1 MVVRPQRAAGT
12 GIAVVPISAS
22 RRPGRMSAWKSSTS
36 GHSPRCGRVQAAP
49 SNRPGSQ
56 STQWDARRP
65 DPAATGSRWWSEEIT
80 SSTLTAAPVRLIAR
94 NSTRAGLQ
102 FSRWAR
108 LSHPKMDHR
117 TAHVSKQ
124 RTVKLYRMASKS
136 ADWPTFG
143 PCTQAGRD
151 RSAPG
156 TPRCQ
161 TVSTSGGGEPVNAY
175 VIAMDTAAAVALAA
189 LAAGLIIAG
198 RRGPARALPRADRL
212 AALPAA
218 SSCGLA
224 PSDLHTGH
232 AARPHPGA
240 APDRPRQETPRY

>member
-1 MVVRPQRAAGT
+1 MQDVCLGVIDLGT
-12 GIAVVPISAS
+12 QP
-22 RRPGRMSAWKSSTS
+22 
-36 GHSPRCGRVQAAP
+36 PRCGRAQAAP

-65 DPAATGSRWWSEEIT
+65 APAATSSRWRSEEIT
-80 SSTLTAAPVRLIAR
+80 SSTPTAAPVRLIAR

-175 VIAMDTAAAVALAA
+175 VIALDTAAAAALAA

-198 RRGPARALPRADRL
+198 RRGPRAPFPGLTGSLPCRQQAHAGWLHLTFTSRTHRDH
-212 AALPAA
+212 A
-218 SSCGLA
+218 SVL
-224 PSDLHTGH
+224 
-232 AARPHPGA
+232 
-240 APDRPRQETPRY
+240 